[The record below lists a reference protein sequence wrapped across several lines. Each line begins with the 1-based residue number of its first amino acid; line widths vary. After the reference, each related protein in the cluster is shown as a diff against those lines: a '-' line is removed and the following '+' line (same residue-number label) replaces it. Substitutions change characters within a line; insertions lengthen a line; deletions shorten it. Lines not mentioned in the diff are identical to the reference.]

1 MPARTHHA
9 AFSCTDRLCASCAPC
24 LLAATN
30 RGPRPSFRAAALA
43 LVVLE
48 VLLSVRAVGLNFRDV
63 LNVLG
68 EYPGD
73 PGPPGADSSGVVD
86 STGASSGHAA
96 GSSVFGLAEGPFA
109 SLARASAQ
117 L

>member
-9 AFSCTDRLCASCAPC
+9 AFSCTDRLRASCAPC

-48 VLLSVRAVGLNFRDV
+48 VLL
-63 LNVLG
+63 
-68 EYPGD
+68 
-73 PGPPGADSSGVVD
+73 PPEA
-86 STGASSGHAA
+86 TGAACCSAAWLLRLRRALWAVLVVFWLLLGRRSTWAAAATAFSAALVQSGA
-96 GSSVFGLAEGPFA
+96 
-109 SLARASAQ
+109 
-117 L
+117 